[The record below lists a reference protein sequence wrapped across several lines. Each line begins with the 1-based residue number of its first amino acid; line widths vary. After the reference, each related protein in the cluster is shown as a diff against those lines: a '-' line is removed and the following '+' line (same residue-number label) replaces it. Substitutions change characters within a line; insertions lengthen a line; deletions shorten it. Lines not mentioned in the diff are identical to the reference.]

1 MDDKSIFSRHVVNIS
16 PAPSTFGM
24 LARVKEKER
33 RGERVI
39 DMSIG
44 EPDIDTPEP
53 IKEAAMKALRDGKTH
68 YSPSAGI
75 PELREAIA
83 EFETKRKGVPISPG
97 EVIVM
102 PGGKPVLLYLLLALT
117 DEGDEVIYFE
127 PGWGSYRVMLE
138 MLLVKPV
145 PIRTTEAEGWR
156 INTAELA
163 QRITER
169 TRFIIIN
176 SPNNPTSAVAS
187 LADLEEI
194 ARIVQDHPRLLV
206 LSDEVYSTLVYE
218 GAQHHSILSLPG
230 MKERTVLMESLSKAF
245 AMTGW
250 RLGYGI
256 FPEPMVKC
264 VVNLIS
270 NTISCTNT
278 FVQYAGLAALTEA
291 LPEIERLR
299 AIFQARRDLL
309 VKLLRDIRGIT
320 FVEPRG
326 AFYAFVN
333 IKGTGMSS
341 EGFSDMLLEE
351 HSVATVPGTSFGPS
365 GEGYIRFSFAT
376 KLENIEEGIA
386 RFKKAVE
393 GRSTL

>member
-44 EPDIDTPEP
+44 EPDMDTPEA

-127 PGWGSYRVMLE
+127 PAWGSYRVMLE

-393 GRSTL
+393 GRAQ

>member
-1 MDDKSIFSRHVVNIS
+1 MDDKPFFSRHVVNIS

-44 EPDIDTPEP
+44 EPDMDTPDP
-53 IKEAAMKALRDGKTH
+53 IKEAAIKALRDGKTH
-68 YSPSAGI
+68 YSPSAGV

-83 EFETKRKGVPISPG
+83 EFETQRKGVPISPG
-97 EVIVM
+97 EVVVM

-127 PGWGSYRVMLE
+127 PGWGSYRAAFE
-138 MLLVKPV
+138 MMLVKPV

-156 INTAELA
+156 INPEELA
-163 QRITER
+163 SRITER
-169 TRFIIIN
+169 TRFILLN
-176 SPNNPTSAVAS
+176 SPNNPTGAVVS
-187 LADLEEI
+187 LREVEEI
-194 ARIVQDHPRLLV
+194 ARIIQDHPRIIV

-218 GAQHHSILSLPG
+218 GAEHHSILSLPG
-230 MKERTVLMESLSKAF
+230 MKGRVVLMESLSKAF

-270 NTISCTNT
+270 HTISCTNT
-278 FVQYAGLAALTEA
+278 FVQYAGIAALREA

-299 AIFQARRDLL
+299 AVFQKRRDLM
-309 VKLLRDIRGIT
+309 VKLLREIRGIT

-341 EGFSDMLLEE
+341 EAFSDMLLDE

-376 KLENIEEGIA
+376 KLENIEEGME
-386 RFKKAVE
+386 RFKRAVE
-393 GRSTL
+393 GRV